1 MTNLPAFRA
10 ALGRIASALLATG
23 FVAAAVAPA
32 YAAAPVTAT
41 QTV

>member
-1 MTNLPAFRA
+1 MTFPALRA
-10 ALGRIASALLATG
+10 ALGLVASALLATG

-32 YAAAPVTAT
+32 YAAPIAQA